1 MYSSK
6 PLLLQFVEHVLW
18 GALYDMA
25 TGVVQTLPHL
35 ITAFE
40 AIQDLLEGS
49 DSHQHLWC
57 KIHLWFIDMTR
68 LSWPM

>member
-6 PLLLQFVEHVLW
+6 PPLLQSVERVLW

-25 TGVVQTLPHL
+25 TGVVQTLPRL

-49 DSHQHLWC
+49 DSHQHLWF
-57 KIHLWFIDMTR
+57 KGTSSVH
-68 LSWPM
+68 